1 MIARAVDGVL
11 EASVVGSFTR
21 VGYHARR
28 RLYHW
33 PELDSYDLSGRNA
46 IVTGAT
52 SGLGYETA
60 RTLASMGASV
70 CIVGRDAE
78 RTEAARLRLE
88 GETGATVEAGL
99 ADLSLLADARAF
111 AEGYADGH
119 ARLDVLVHNAGA
131 LLSKRTLTNEGNETT
146 IATHVLSPFLMTSLL
161 LPRLEAAPTTGRVVL
176 VASGGMYSERLDVAG
191 LAMPEGYDG
200 VKVYARAKRAQ
211 VTLAREWA
219 RRLLDRPVAVN
230 AMHPGWCDTP
240 GIRDALPG
248 FSRVIGPLL
257 RTAPEG
263 IDTTAWLA
271 AAPEAAALSGRFL
284 LDRRPRAA
292 HKVPWTRRPD
302 EELEAERLWRWC
314 AATTG
319 APPV

>member
-1 MIARAVDGVL
+1 MIARAVDAVL
-11 EASVVGSFTR
+11 EATVVGSFTR
-21 VGYHARR
+21 IGYHARR
-28 RLYHW
+28 RLYRW
-33 PELDSYDLSGRNA
+33 PACDSHDLTGRTA

-52 SGLGYETA
+52 SGLGFETA
-60 RTLASMGASV
+60 RTLARLGASV

-78 RTEAARLRLE
+78 RTETARVRLE
-88 GETGATVEAGL
+88 RETGAAIEAGL

-111 AEGYADGH
+111 AETYAAQH
-119 ARLDVLVHNAGA
+119 ERLDVLVHNAGA
-131 LLSKRTLTNEGNETT
+131 LLAERTLTEEGNETT

-161 LPRLEAAPTTGRVVL
+161 LPRLEAAPTTGRVIL
-176 VASGGMYSERLDVAG
+176 VASGGMYGERLDVAG

-271 AAPEAAALSGRFL
+271 AAPEAAAIRGRFL
-284 LDRRPRAA
+284 LDRRPRAT
-292 HKVPWTRRPD
+292 HKVPWTRRAD

-314 AATTG
+314 AETTG
-319 APPV
+319 APRV